1 MYQRVIFFLQFASI
15 MIVTFPLRFL
25 PLRVV
30 RALGYFC
37 GHALFYLFPKFRK
50 RTLSNLA
57 LATDLHLTQKEIIKT
72 AKESFVN
79 LCITILEYPKLKS
92 TFFFRKMVVCENP
105 EVAKSFTDE
114 GQGVIFFCA
123 HQANWEVLFMDG
135 NLRMPGVAIGKP
147 IKNPFLYRWVVSVR
161 ERFGGK
167 IIPPKRA
174 TWEGMRALKQ
184 GKFLGIVG
192 DQGMPSSD
200 FESSFLGRR
209 AYTSTIPALL
219 AYKSKSPLLTALIK
233 RTKTGYSI
241 KYTQPLIPDTSKPLE
256 EEVSRLMNGVL
267 DETQKSIIERP
278 GEWLWQHNRWKQET
292 PHTVFYKYRHES
304 LLVVAN
310 KKTPLDVLTVFR
322 EIYPRSFL
330 TYIVPKDMSPLID
343 HIADEVITFTH
354 APPFVAD
361 FRFKLVFDFTDSKI
375 YDKYKSLSAFDVLHK
390 KDITD
395 THVEPKHVIEKLCRG
410 GVLPYAGI

>member
-1 MYQRVIFFLQFASI
+1 MYQRVIFFLQFLVI
-15 MIVTFPLRFL
+15 MVVTL
-25 PLRVV
+25 PLRILPLSWI
-30 RALGYFC
+30 RFLGFIA
-37 GHALFYLFPKFRK
+37 GHTLYYLFPKFRK

-57 LATDLHLTQKEIIKT
+57 LATDLHLSQKEIVSI
-72 AKESFVN
+72 AKASFVN

-92 TFFFRKMVVCENP
+92 TFFFNRMVTCENP
-105 EVAKSFTDE
+105 EVAQQFTDKR
-114 GQGVIFFCA
+114 QGVVFFCA

-135 NLRMPGVAIGKP
+135 NTRMPGVAIGKP
-147 IKNPFLYRWVVSVR
+147 IKNPFLYKWVVSIR

-209 AYTSTIPALL
+209 AYTSTLPALL
-219 AYKSKSPLLTALIK
+219 AYKSKSPLLTATIK
-233 RTKTGYSI
+233 RTKKGYSI
-241 KYTQPLIPDTSKPLE
+241 RYTEPLIPDTTQPME
-256 EEVSRLMNGVL
+256 REVRRLMESVL
-267 DETQKSIIERP
+267 NTAQKAIIDRP

-304 LLVVAN
+304 ILVVAN
-310 KKTPLDVLTVFR
+310 KKTPLDVLQVFR

-330 TYIVPKDMSPLID
+330 TYLIPQDMSPLVRD
-343 HIADEVITFTH
+343 LADEQITYTH

-361 FRFKLVFDFTDSKI
+361 YRFKLVFDFTDSKVF
-375 YDKYKSLSAFDVLHK
+375 DKYKSLSAFDVVHK
-390 KDITD
+390 KDLAESA
-395 THVEPKHVIEKLCRG
+395 VEPKHVIEKLCRG